1 MWGMKQAK
9 KLTSKFFDIGGDP
22 ADIVLND
29 EEAASN
35 VAEQFEKEIIADMK
49 ARFTQRKDERIMFD
63 LQNQLNI
70 NFYNGEQF
78 TRINPS
84 INDIE
89 EMLPLTTWEERN
101 VFNEIAPSVETRF
114 AILSK
119 RKNNLKNRPASASS
133 EDRTAAKIGNK
144 VLASVQRSHRLSE
157 KQQTA
162 NLLSG
167 IMGTAIWKTVWNP
180 AAGKVIGI
188 LRREITAEEEVDL
201 TMYEYENQLLGYS
214 RNVVTHKIHEGDV
227 SVTVHSPF
235 EIFPENISVP
245 DNEQRRIMH
254 AILMSPDELFEK
266 WGVVVK
272 GADNHTYKIM
282 SSLNKAY
289 GSGVMG
295 RSPGSMFAP
304 AVIKNSVMVYEEWEL
319 PTARYPDGRLIICTD
334 EKLLHYGVLP
344 DRLGEKGEYRLP
356 FDCQQSLKTDGF
368 FGKSVIDRMVAPQI
382 QYNAI
387 KNRKQDYINR
397 VAIGVLTAEED
408 SLVDEDYLMENGIA
422 PGDLLVYK
430 RGMTAP
436 RFLDNHDLPDDLDKE
451 EKSLLATF
459 DRLSGVSQLAK
470 QSVLPSQVTSGVAIA
485 GLAEQDDTR
494 IGLEAE
500 NIKHT
505 RISVGKKCMVL
516 YHNNVEYPR
525 MVQDIGSNNEF
536 EISQFKG
543 SDLTSFDVF
552 VEAEPEAADTLAQ
565 RRQKV
570 IELLNGGLFN
580 DPQTGNITPEGRIK
594 VFEMLELGD
603 WENFVEADDDQKK
616 RANRENNAMVT
627 GEPARLLEFD
637 DHIIH
642 ISMHNNFRLKAE
654 YEDALVTN
662 PGIDELFNQHVSEHL
677 LKLQQL
683 SEAERQMGG
692 GLAAG
697 QLEPSVFN
705 GDQGGTNV

>member
-1 MWGMKQAK
+1 MWGMRQAK

-35 VAEQFEKEIIADMK
+35 IAEQFEKEIIADIK
-49 ARFTQRKDERIMFD
+49 ARFVQRKDERIMFD

-144 VLASVQRSHRLSE
+144 VLASVQRSQQLSE

-162 NLLSG
+162 NLISG
-167 IMGTAIWKTVWNP
+167 IMGTAIWKAVWNP
-180 AAGKVIGI
+180 AAGKVIGVI
-188 LRREITAEEEVDL
+188 QREITDEEEVNL

-214 RNVVTHKIHEGDV
+214 RNIATRKIHEGDV
-227 SVTVHSPF
+227 SVTIHSPF

-245 DNEQRRIMH
+245 DCEQRRIMH

-272 GADNHTYKIM
+272 GTDNHTYKIM

-295 RSPGSMFAP
+295 RSPGSMFSP
-304 AVIKNSVMVYEEWEL
+304 TVIKNSVMVYEEWEL

-334 EKLLHYGVLP
+334 EKLLHYGILP
-344 DRLGEKGEYRLP
+344 DRLGENGEYKLP
-356 FDCQQSLKTDGF
+356 FKAQQSLKTDGF

-397 VAIGVLTAEED
+397 VAIGVLTAEEN

-422 PGDLLVYK
+422 PGDLLIYK
-430 RGMTAP
+430 IGATAP

-451 EKSLLATF
+451 EKSLLAMF

-505 RISVGKKCMVL
+505 RVDVGKKCMIL
-516 YHNNVEYPR
+516 YRNNVKYPR

-570 IELLNGGLFN
+570 VELLNGGLFN

-616 RANRENNAMVT
+616 RASRENNAMVT

-654 YEDALVTN
+654 YEDALVTS
-662 PGIDELFNQHVSEHL
+662 PEIDELFNQHVNEHL
-677 LKLQQL
+677 AKLQQL

-705 GDQGGTNV
+705 EGQGGTNV